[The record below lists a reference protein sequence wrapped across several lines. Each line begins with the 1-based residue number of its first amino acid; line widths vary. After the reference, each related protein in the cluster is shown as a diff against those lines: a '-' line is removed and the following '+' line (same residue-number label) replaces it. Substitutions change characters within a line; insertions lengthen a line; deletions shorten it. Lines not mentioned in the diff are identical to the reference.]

1 MATHEN
7 PRHAVYFDMFFNI
20 IESDGRL
27 VIDWDYRSDL
37 FDSLTMERWTDHF
50 CELLKGVVQNHERPI
65 GELPLVAQVQVGG
78 KAGEGQ

>member
-1 MATHEN
+1 MIEDHKRAE
-7 PRHAVYFDMFFNI
+7 AAALFFNI

-65 GELPLVAQVQVGG
+65 GELPLVAQVRADG
-78 KAGEGQ
+78 KAGEGR